1 MDFELE
7 NNKKLKSLLFW
18 CRCEKNGIPWQISF
32 RTMGNPPDNMG
43 KTCVMT
49 LETRICCFLQR
60 LKRRDANGSERLDSG
75 VCRGIFPVVLAVKSA
90 GCFVYGFQ
98 ESGMFDVGEQFQHL
112 DLFRIQ
118 PLFIAFQKSLS
129 LTHIQ
134 IPAQHQF
141 FPPVIDFLDQGR
153 NGITGGSENVAFMLA
168 VKQRGLIQIRD
179 PAEC

>member
-75 VCRGIFPVVLAVKSA
+75 VCRGIFPVVLAIKPA
-90 GCFVYGFQ
+90 GGFIHGFE
-98 ESGMFDVGEQFQHL
+98 ESGMLLPDRVQFTL
-112 DLFRIQ
+112 EIG
-118 PLFIAFQKSLS
+118 FQK
-129 LTHIQ
+129 I
-134 IPAQHQF
+134 
-141 FPPVIDFLDQGR
+141 
-153 NGITGGSENVAFMLA
+153 
-168 VKQRGLIQIRD
+168 
-179 PAEC
+179 